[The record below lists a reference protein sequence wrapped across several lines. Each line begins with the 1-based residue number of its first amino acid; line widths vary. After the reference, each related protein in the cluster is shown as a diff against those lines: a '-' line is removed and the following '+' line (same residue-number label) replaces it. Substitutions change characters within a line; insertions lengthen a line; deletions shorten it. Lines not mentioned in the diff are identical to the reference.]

1 MIKINNLLVDEK
13 KSILDTMGK
22 LNQARTR
29 YLFVV
34 DKNKKF
40 KGTITDGD

>member
-22 LNQARTR
+22 LNQAGTR
-29 YLFVV
+29 CLFVV
-34 DKNKKF
+34 DKNKSL
-40 KGTITDGD
+40 KGQ

>member
-22 LNQARTR
+22 I
-29 YLFVV
+29 
-34 DKNKKF
+34 KSGWNKMPVCSR
-40 KGTITDGD
+40 